1 MCGEPPTRGWKGR
14 GTLSVSARASFVG
27 KVKRI
32 LSSSILCAADFGT
45 VLGRFL
51 GLRQVQGRV
60 VCSEWSFNSSSP
72 KTRRIVSVIR
82 WRGRRWACG
91 LEPPPVAG
99 PAEREDN
106 VQLVGLWTGLIASGL
121 AIRDFRAKAR
131 GFWSFSQRWWGFNC
145 LSFRFGGLLK
155 SKRASIELILPLI
168 TCLNFAGRAAR
179 SGCPMP
185 NLGGGWPTGRQRG
198 KAQPFRCRRAGGHGF
213 RVFS

>member
-1 MCGEPPTRGWKGR
+1 M
-14 GTLSVSARASFVG
+14 
-27 KVKRI
+27 
-32 LSSSILCAADFGT
+32 
-45 VLGRFL
+45 
-51 GLRQVQGRV
+51 
-60 VCSEWSFNSSSP
+60 
-72 KTRRIVSVIR
+72 IR

-131 GFWSFSQRWWGFNC
+131 GFWSFSQRGVGFNC

-185 NLGGGWPTGRQRG
+185 NWEGVGPRVAKGGRRNHSLVV
-198 KAQPFRCRRAGGHGF
+198 AQADTVSGC
-213 RVFS
+213 SLNE